1 MNILNESLVDWG
13 GPLLAGALVTVEMAV
28 SAYVIA
34 LILGLLGAAAKLR
47 GNWLLRS
54 IATAYATLMR
64 AVPELLLV
72 ILLYYAGQQLL
83 NQLLHYFGV
92 EQSVGFSGLL
102 TAISVLALVEGAYLT
117 EIFRGAI
124 QAVPRGHIE
133 AADAYGM
140 SRWLRFRRIVLPEM
154 LPPALPS
161 MYNMWLIL
169 LKDTALVSVVGAQEL
184 FFTTQ
189 QAAAS
194 TRAYFVFYI
203 AAGAIYL
210 LLTMSSNVVFRHFE
224 QRVSRGRATV

>member
-1 MNILNESLVDWG
+1 I
-13 GPLLAGALVTVEMAV
+13 AV
-28 SAYVIA
+28 SAYAIA
-34 LILGLLGAAAKLR
+34 LVIGLLGASAKLG
-47 GNWLLRS
+47 GNRALRS
-54 IATAYATLMR
+54 LATTYSTLMR

-83 NQLLHYFGV
+83 NQLLVYLGV
-92 EQSVGFSGLL
+92 SASVGFSGLI
-102 TAISVLALVEGAYLT
+102 TAITVLALVEGAYLT

-124 QAVPRGHIE
+124 QSIPRGHIE

-140 SRWLRFRRIVLPEM
+140 SRWLRLRRIVLPEM

-184 FFTTQ
+184 FFTAQ

-203 AAGAIYL
+203 AAGAFYL
-210 LLTMSSNVVFRHFE
+210 LMTMGSNVIFRWCE
-224 QRVSRGRATV
+224 KRVNRGRAVA

>member
-1 MNILNESLVDWG
+1 M
-13 GPLLAGALVTVEMAV
+13 LAGAVVTLEMAV

-34 LILGLLGAAAKLR
+34 LVLGLLGAAAKLR
-47 GNWLLRS
+47 GNWLLRGV
-54 IATAYATLMR
+54 ATTYSTLMR

-92 EQSVGFSGLL
+92 SNSVGFSGLL

-124 QAVPRGHIE
+124 QAIPRGHIE

-210 LLTMSSNVVFRHFE
+210 LMTMSSNVVFRHFE
-224 QRVSRGRATV
+224 RRVSHGRATV

>member
-1 MNILNESLVDWG
+1 M
-13 GPLLAGALVTVEMAV
+13 LAGALITVEMAV
-28 SAYVIA
+28 SAYAIA
-34 LILGLLGAAAKLR
+34 LVIGLLGASAKLQ
-47 GNWLLRS
+47 GNPVLS
-54 IATAYATLMR
+54 AVATTYSTLMR

-72 ILLYYAGQQLL
+72 ILLYYAGQELL
-83 NQLLHYFGV
+83 NAVLQYFGV
-92 EQSVGFSGLL
+92 SGSVGFSGLI

-117 EIFRGAI
+117 EIFRAAI
-124 QAVPRGHIE
+124 QSIPRGHIE

-140 SRWLRFRRIVLPEM
+140 SRWLRLRRIVLPEM
-154 LPPALPS
+154 LPVALPS

-194 TRAYFVFYI
+194 TRAYFLFYA

-210 LLTMSSNVVFRHFE
+210 LLTMSSNVGFRWLE
-224 QRVSRGRATV
+224 QRMSRGRAAV

>member
-1 MNILNESLVDWG
+1 MLNEGLLDWS
-13 GPLLAGALVTVEMAV
+13 GPLLAGALVTVQIAV
-28 SAYVIA
+28 SAYAIA
-34 LILGLLGAAAKLR
+34 LVIGLCGAAAKLR
-47 GNWLLRS
+47 GNRAVRAL
-54 IATAYATLMR
+54 ATTYSTLMR
-64 AVPELLLV
+64 AVPELVLV
-72 ILLYYAGQQLL
+72 ILLYYAGQNLVNQILHLL
-83 NQLLHYFGV
+83 GI
-92 EQSVGFSGLL
+92 EGSVAFSGLV

-124 QAVPRGHIE
+124 QAIPRGHIE

-140 SRWLRFRRIVLPEM
+140 SRWLRLRRIVLPEM

-203 AAGAIYL
+203 AAGIFYL
-210 LLTMSSNVVFRHFE
+210 LLTMGSNVVFRRFE
-224 QRVSRGRATV
+224 ARVSRGRPAV

>member
-1 MNILNESLVDWG
+1 M
-13 GPLLAGALVTVEMAV
+13 LAGALVTLKMAV
-28 SAYVIA
+28 SAYAIA
-34 LILGLLGAAAKLR
+34 LVIGLLGAATKLR
-47 GNWLLRS
+47 GHWTLRCV
-54 IATAYATLMR
+54 ATTYSTLMR

-83 NQLLHYFGV
+83 NQTLQYFDV
-92 EQSVGFSGLL
+92 SASVGFSGLL

-124 QAVPRGHIE
+124 QAIPCGHLE

-154 LPPALPS
+154 LSPALPS
-161 MYNMWLIL
+161 MYNIWLIL

-184 FFTTQ
+184 FFTAQ

-194 TRAYFVFYI
+194 TRSYFVFYI
-203 AAGAIYL
+203 AAGAFYL
-210 LLTMSSNVVFRHFE
+210 LVTMGSNVIFRWFE
-224 QRVSRGRATV
+224 SRAARGQPAV